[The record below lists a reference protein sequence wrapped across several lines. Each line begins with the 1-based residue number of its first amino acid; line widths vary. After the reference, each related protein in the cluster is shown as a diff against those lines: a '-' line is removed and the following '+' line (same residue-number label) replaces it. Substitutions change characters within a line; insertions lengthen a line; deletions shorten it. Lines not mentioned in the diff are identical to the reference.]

1 MFRPPLKTPKLKL
14 ALRVCNLT
22 LKGVLTVLLKIKT
35 NSDFD
40 VNVHVFFKAFMIF
53 FIVVPSTTTPVTPSP
68 SVPGKN
74 KTDAEIKITRINNTW
89 Q

>member
-1 MFRPPLKTPKLKL
+1 MFM
-14 ALRVCNLT
+14 
-22 LKGVLTVLLKIKT
+22 
-35 NSDFD
+35 
-40 VNVHVFFKAFMIF
+40 FFKAFMIF